1 MFRKIISDNPQRK
14 ARLDQKFI
22 GILVKDYQP
31 LSIREDEEF
40 LEFIYELDPLY
51 QLPSEKRILEL
62 LTNRYN
68 NVKDILVNK
77 IGSDIINCSLTTNLW
92 TARSRMG
99 YIGITCAYID
109 KQFKLNEAILAI
121 KYVPYPHTGEAI
133 AEKIMSILSEW
144 KLTDK
149 VFTITTDNGSNMVKS
164 ARLIPGLIRIPC
176 TIHTLQL
183 VIGKGLLPAEV
194 LIARAKQL
202 MLFFT
207 SPKQTEK
214 LLEIQ
219 KNMNQVISENLQ
231 ENDRY
236 LRVIA
241 DDFINIMITTLCID
255 SDKQAKKDGKQ
266 LKGINFTKD
275 EWNAI
280 SELIPILELFA
291 NATELLGGVKLS
303 NSNSNEVEVVDFTE
317 PNTTFDDDVEYE
329 DSEDGDIANNQS
341 KQRKIKINTPQD
353 CKNLILKVKSALYE
367 SITYYWN
374 ISEDYRLIAT
384 LLDPCC
390 KSLFFVSPELHS
402 NIHLKLRSIYNEI
415 KLEYSKQEKD
425 CYEEYLTNSLL
436 ASMFS
441 RRYERGDEIT
451 EYLRVEEIGFS
462 ECSFNWWSKNE
473 NRFPILSKMA
483 RKYLAIPATFTPS
496 ERLFSD
502 AGNLMT
508 VRHTSLS
515 PSTFKHLLFL
525 K

>member
-1 MFRKIISDNPQRK
+1 
-14 ARLDQKFI
+14 
-22 GILVKDYQP
+22 
-31 LSIREDEEF
+31 
-40 LEFIYELDPLY
+40 
-51 QLPSEKRILEL
+51 
-62 LTNRYN
+62 
-68 NVKDILVNK
+68 
-77 IGSDIINCSLTTNLW
+77 
-92 TARSRMG
+92 
-99 YIGITCAYID
+99 
-109 KQFKLNEAILAI
+109 
-121 KYVPYPHTGEAI
+121 
-133 AEKIMSILSEW
+133 
-144 KLTDK
+144 
-149 VFTITTDNGSNMVKS
+149 
-164 ARLIPGLIRIPC
+164 
-176 TIHTLQL
+176 
-183 VIGKGLLPAEV
+183 
-194 LIARAKQL
+194 
-202 MLFFT
+202 
-207 SPKQTEK
+207 
-214 LLEIQ
+214 
-219 KNMNQVISENLQ
+219 
-231 ENDRY
+231 
-236 LRVIA
+236 
-241 DDFINIMITTLCID
+241 MITTLCID

-384 LLDPCC
+384 LLDPRC

-462 ECSFNWWSKNE
+462 ECPFNWWSKNE

-502 AGNLMT
+502 ARNLMT

>member
-77 IGSDIINCSLTTNLW
+77 I
-92 TARSRMG
+92 
-99 YIGITCAYID
+99 
-109 KQFKLNEAILAI
+109 
-121 KYVPYPHTGEAI
+121 
-133 AEKIMSILSEW
+133 
-144 KLTDK
+144 
-149 VFTITTDNGSNMVKS
+149 
-164 ARLIPGLIRIPC
+164 
-176 TIHTLQL
+176 
-183 VIGKGLLPAEV
+183 
-194 LIARAKQL
+194 
-202 MLFFT
+202 
-207 SPKQTEK
+207 
-214 LLEIQ
+214 
-219 KNMNQVISENLQ
+219 
-231 ENDRY
+231 
-236 LRVIA
+236 
-241 DDFINIMITTLCID
+241 
-255 SDKQAKKDGKQ
+255 DKQAKKDGKQ

-291 NATELLGGVKLS
+291 NATELLG
-303 NSNSNEVEVVDFTE
+303 VEVVDFTE

-451 EYLRVEEIGFS
+451 EYLRVEEI
-462 ECSFNWWSKNE
+462 
-473 NRFPILSKMA
+473 
-483 RKYLAIPATFTPS
+483 
-496 ERLFSD
+496 
-502 AGNLMT
+502 

>member
-1 MFRKIISDNPQRK
+1 
-14 ARLDQKFI
+14 
-22 GILVKDYQP
+22 
-31 LSIREDEEF
+31 
-40 LEFIYELDPLY
+40 
-51 QLPSEKRILEL
+51 
-62 LTNRYN
+62 
-68 NVKDILVNK
+68 
-77 IGSDIINCSLTTNLW
+77 
-92 TARSRMG
+92 
-99 YIGITCAYID
+99 
-109 KQFKLNEAILAI
+109 
-121 KYVPYPHTGEAI
+121 
-133 AEKIMSILSEW
+133 
-144 KLTDK
+144 
-149 VFTITTDNGSNMVKS
+149 
-164 ARLIPGLIRIPC
+164 
-176 TIHTLQL
+176 
-183 VIGKGLLPAEV
+183 
-194 LIARAKQL
+194 
-202 MLFFT
+202 
-207 SPKQTEK
+207 
-214 LLEIQ
+214 
-219 KNMNQVISENLQ
+219 
-231 ENDRY
+231 
-236 LRVIA
+236 
-241 DDFINIMITTLCID
+241 MITTLCID

-291 NATELLGGVKLS
+291 NATELLG
-303 NSNSNEVEVVDFTE
+303 VEVVDFTE

-341 KQRKIKINTPQD
+341 KQQ
-353 CKNLILKVKSALYE
+353 
-367 SITYYWN
+367 
-374 ISEDYRLIAT
+374 
-384 LLDPCC
+384 
-390 KSLFFVSPELHS
+390 LHS

-462 ECSFNWWSKNE
+462 ECPFNWWSKNE